1 MSVHCSRRP
10 PGLHIVTN
18 TANAGKHDIYN
29 VIDYQI
35 QLLIKKA
42 AWVRG
47 PVMGRA
53 GRGAPDLRHAA
64 DAGAAG

>member
-1 MSVHCSRRP
+1 M
-10 PGLHIVTN
+10 
-18 TANAGKHDIYN
+18 
-29 VIDYQI
+29 IDYQI